1 MVFMLDALLR
11 EIDPVVSTALEKAL
25 NNREISKSET
35 LELMKVQNKE
45 FLALILVA
53 DQVRRSAVGDFVSFV
68 INRNINF
75 TNVCIND
82 CQFCAFRKN
91 IGDPTA
97 YLLQIDKIVEKTKE
111 AWALGATEVCIQGG
125 LHPELDIF
133 GYLEIT
139 QAIKKA
145 VPRIHIHGFSPME
158 IAYGASKAEL
168 KVEEAI
174 KMLKEA
180 GLGSIPGTAAEI
192 FNDRIRKIICPK
204 KIDAQTWIEIIKT
217 AHRLGL
223 PTTATILYGHIE
235 TLEDRVNH
243 IGILREIQKT
253 TRGFTEFIPLTF
265 MHKNTP
271 LFNKGLVTKASTGAE
286 DLKLY
291 AAARLMLNGYIDNI
305 QVSWV
310 KLGPG
315 FAQVVL
321 NAGANDIGG
330 TLMEEHISKAAGA
343 MFGDYL
349 PPNKIKNLI
358 YQLDR
363 IPAQRTTT
371 YQILQF
377 FPKAN

>member
-1 MVFMLDALLR
+1 MVFMLDALLK

-25 NNREISKSET
+25 NNREISKSEA
-35 LELMKVQNKE
+35 LELIKVQNKE
-45 FLALILVA
+45 FLALILAA

-82 CQFCAFRKN
+82 CQFCAFKKN

-168 KVEEAI
+168 KIEEAL

-204 KIDAQTWIEIIKT
+204 KIDTRTWIEIIKT

>member
-1 MVFMLDALLR
+1 MLDALLK

-25 NNREISKSET
+25 NNREISKSEA
-35 LELMKVQNKE
+35 LELIKVQNKE
-45 FLALILVA
+45 FLALILAA

-82 CQFCAFRKN
+82 CQFCAFKKN

-168 KVEEAI
+168 KIEEAL

-204 KIDAQTWIEIIKT
+204 KIDTRTWIEIIKT